1 MISQIDRISVQTK
14 VWLEKEGRPI
24 FGIGKLGLFKA
35 IRREG
40 SISKASK
47 KMNISFRRAWS
58 HLDHAERNFGTPLL
72 EKHKG
77 GKGGG
82 SSSLTSEA
90 EELVSQFER
99 LNNDVREFAAKRFKE
114 LFSRSRD

>member
-1 MISQIDRISVQTK
+1 MISQINRISVQTK
-14 VWLEKEGRPI
+14 VWLEKEGRPV

-58 HLDHAERNFGTPLL
+58 HLDNAERNFGTPLL

-99 LNNDVREFAAKRFKE
+99 LNNDVREFAAQRFKE
-114 LFSRSRD
+114 LFSDGRN

>member
-14 VWLEKEGRPI
+14 VWLEKEGRPV

-47 KMNISFRRAWS
+47 KMNISFRRAWKS
-58 HLDHAERNFGTPLL
+58 YIAQLFD
-72 EKHKG
+72 K
-77 GKGGG
+77 
-82 SSSLTSEA
+82 
-90 EELVSQFER
+90 
-99 LNNDVREFAAKRFKE
+99 NNIRH
-114 LFSRSRD
+114 

>member
-1 MISQIDRISVQTK
+1 MISQLEGMSVGTK
-14 VWLEKEGRPI
+14 VWLEKEGKPL

-35 IRREG
+35 VEGEG

-47 KMNISFRRAWS
+47 RMKISFRRAWS
-58 HLDHAERNFGTPLL
+58 HLDDAERNFGTPLL

-82 SSSLTSEA
+82 SSCLTVEA
-90 EELVSQFER
+90 EELLTKFER
-99 LNNDVREFAAKRFKE
+99 LNSEVAAFAKRRFEE
-114 LFSRSRD
+114 LFILPAR